1 MEKKNLSFAFL
12 TAAVER
18 FTDEMGARNWS
29 GKTIKTYREGL
40 AHFAAFLVATYPDV
54 HAITGITAEM
64 VSAYQLWLS
73 KRENKV
79 RGGTLSIPAQRSL
92 LNAVR
97 SLFVFCAEER
107 IVLLDPTRN
116 LELPRPGHRLPQ
128 GVLSPKEVRALLRQ
142 PDMYSYT
149 GLRDRAILEVLY
161 STGLRNQEL
170 RRLRICD
177 VDLDRG
183 YLTVVAGKFKKDRVV
198 PVGKVAVH
206 FTREYLT
213 KARPHLIRTSDTPQ
227 SLLFVSQR
235 GGRLGAEALQRM
247 VKSYAERAG
256 IKKRVFLHGIRHTCA
271 TAMLKGRADIRYIQQ
286 MLGHASLSSTQIYT
300 HVEIGDLKRVHQRA
314 HPRERNIPADPEWD

>member
-1 MEKKNLSFAFL
+1 MEKKKQDFRFL
-12 TAAVER
+12 TAAVAR
-18 FTDEMGARNWS
+18 FDDEMRVRNWS
-29 GKTIKTYREGL
+29 PKTIKSYREAL
-40 AHFAAFLVATYPDV
+40 DHFAGFIATSFPEVAAPSAV
-54 HAITGITAEM
+54 TAEM
-64 VSAYQLWLS
+64 ISAYQLWLS

-97 SLFVFCAEER
+97 SLFVFCATER

-116 LELPRPGHRLPQ
+116 LELPKPGRRLPQ
-128 GVLSPKEVRALLRQ
+128 GVLSPKEIRQLLKQ
-142 PDMYSYT
+142 PDLHTYT

-183 YLTVVAGKFKKDRVV
+183 YVTILEGKFKKDRVV
-198 PVGKVAVH
+198 PLGKVAVH
-206 FTREYLT
+206 FVREYLT
-213 KARPHLIRTSDTPQ
+213 KARPHLIRETGTPQ

-235 GGRLGAEALQRM
+235 GGQLGAEALQRM
-247 VKSYAERAG
+247 VKSCAERAG
-256 IKKRVFLHGIRHTCA
+256 IKKRVFPHGIRHTCA
-271 TAMLKGRADIRYIQQ
+271 TAMLRGRADIRYIQQ
-286 MLGHASLSSTQIYT
+286 LLGHASLSSTQIYT

-314 HPRERNIPADPEWD
+314 HPREQNIPPDPEWD